1 MSKIL
6 LIGSRQNKFDS
17 TDTGGVS
24 ILFELLISELEK
36 REISFIPVDT
46 LSANHGG
53 KGKTLLYSLYQIL
66 KNIRKVDYISLHAI
80 RNSYLTLGPIVVVL
94 SKVFQK
100 NLSLRIFAGDFEEK
114 YLTSNSIQKFLMRF
128 ILKHSNSVF
137 FELQYLVNN
146 FKKYNK
152 NTYWFPNVRDEKIK
166 NHKNRTYQKR
176 FVFIGSINPKKGI
189 DELCEVI
196 QKLDKDIICD
206 IYGPIKS
213 EKYSIKYFNDMGIN
227 YKGPLTSDSV
237 LEVMNSY
244 DVLILPSHI
253 EGYPGVI
260 IEAFALGMP
269 VIATKLQGIMEMC
282 TDNEN
287 ALLIDV
293 NEPQQLLKAI
303 KSIDDKK
310 YNHLHKGAI
319 KAFSNFNSHI
329 QTDLFLKR
337 INYKEKNEKYR

>member
-6 LIGSRQNKFDS
+6 LIGSRQNKYDP

-36 REISFIPVDT
+36 RDIPFIPIDT

-53 KGKTLLYSLYQIL
+53 KGTTLIYSLYHIL

-80 RNSYLTLGPIVVVL
+80 RNSYLTLGPILVIL
-94 SKVFQK
+94 SKIFQK
-100 NLSLRIFAGDFEEK
+100 NLSLRIFAGDFEDK
-114 YLTSNSIQKFLMRF
+114 YLISNPIQKFLMRF

-137 FELQYLVNN
+137 FELHHLVSTFKQYNQ
-146 FKKYNK
+146 

-166 NHKNRTYQKR
+166 NHRNRTYQKR

-189 DELCEVI
+189 DELCEVV
-196 QKLDKDIICD
+196 QKLDKDIVCD

-213 EKYSIKYFNDMGIN
+213 KKYSTKYFQEIGVN
-227 YKGPLTSDSV
+227 YKGSLTSDRV
-237 LEVMNSY
+237 LDVMNSY

-282 TDNEN
+282 TDNKN
-287 ALLIDV
+287 SLLIDV
-293 NEPQQLLKAI
+293 QKPEQLLEAI
-303 KSIDDKK
+303 KSIDNEK
-310 YNHLHKGAI
+310 YDHLHKGAI
-319 KAFSNFNSHI
+319 ESFSNFNSHI

-337 INYKEKNEKYR
+337 INYKGKE